1 MIATRRRLAA
11 LQAQILSTALAKE
24 ASVAVGV
31 HVSPWITARPR
42 LISAAD
48 MPNALLLA
56 LALTTALARQA
67 MKATVP
73 SALKLTPVLR
83 RMHTVDALW
92 HWMEHQTAS
101 LPRRIV
107 LKQAQVRTSADAKM
121 DTPEMAALAQKSR
134 TVRVPAVETV
144 ISMLLASTPAQDRT
158 NVIAKLV
165 IPGMEHIANPLI
177 RVSCLNKAM
186 LLRVQLSAAS
196 NAKLA
201 SHVVTA
207 ASAKILLVGNL
218 LVALVLQV

>member
-1 MIATRRRLAA
+1 
-11 LQAQILSTALAKE
+11 
-24 ASVAVGV
+24 
-31 HVSPWITARPR
+31 
-42 LISAAD
+42 

-92 HWMEHQTAS
+92 HWMEHQKAS

-107 LKQAQVRTSADAKM
+107 LRQAQVRISADARM
-121 DTPEMAALAQKSR
+121 DTPEMAELAQKSR

-144 ISMLLASTPAQDRT
+144 INMLLASTRAQDRT

-177 RVSCLNKAM
+177 PVSCRNKAM
-186 LLRVQLSAAS
+186 PLRVQLSAAS

-201 SHVVTA
+201 SHVVIA
-207 ASAKILLVGNL
+207 VLAKILLVGNL